1 MFKQVRLTSLCDDCT
16 GYLVELKRELCFGK
30 ARNSLKHPLGH
41 LARKWYAQM
50 SLKALAAHN
59 FALRHVFSSAWMIW
73 RIRGLQAYLQPS
85 DWLKEGTLLGQL
97 DHQLLPRFHV
107 TTMPACLSADMP

>member
-41 LARKWYAQM
+41 LACTDVTQSACSSQFCTQACVLECMDDLAYSGIT
-50 SLKALAAHN
+50 SLFTAVRL
-59 FALRHVFSSAWMIW
+59 VESW
-73 RIRGLQAYLQPS
+73 LQRASYWVS
-85 DWLKEGTLLGQL
+85 
-97 DHQLLPRFHV
+97 
-107 TTMPACLSADMP
+107 